1 MFCEISWYAHNQSHA
16 RIPFAGAN
24 GSRNASQAQIPTRN
38 VPAGGT
44 SAAKF
49 SNEKFGT
56 FSFYGQLSDK
66 LSNLPMLAMYTVP
79 KR

>member
-1 MFCEISWYAHNQSHA
+1 MHA
-16 RIPFAGAN
+16 SYFAGAN
-24 GSRNASQAQIPTRN
+24 SSRNASQAQIPTRN

-66 LSNLPMLAMYTVP
+66 LSNLPMLAMYTDP